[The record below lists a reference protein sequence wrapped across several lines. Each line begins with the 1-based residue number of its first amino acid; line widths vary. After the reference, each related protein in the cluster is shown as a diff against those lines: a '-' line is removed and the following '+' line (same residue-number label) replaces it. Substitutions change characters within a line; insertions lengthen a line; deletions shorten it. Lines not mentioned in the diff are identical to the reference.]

1 MVIFSENKQSEVCS
15 DQKSSSSKCIQEN
28 FRPSNT
34 QSWQQLFSV
43 RISPDLQTQITK
55 DKICQA
61 YKQSKLQTN
70 YFQSEK
76 VVGMA
81 SAFADVQS
89 APPIEVFQLGRDF
102 AADPNPK
109 KVTLVLKV
117 EVWRRTCF

>member
-1 MVIFSENKQSEVCS
+1 MQA
-15 DQKSSSSKCIQEN
+15 
-28 FRPSNT
+28 
-34 QSWQQLFSV
+34 
-43 RISPDLQTQITK
+43 QITK
-55 DKICQA
+55 EKR
-61 YKQSKLQTN
+61 KQKYVLKKREETPN

-76 VVGMA
+76 VVEMA

-109 KVTLVLKV
+109 KVILVLMV